1 MLTFRYLLAVVTA
14 VAAAVAAAAA
24 VLGMFKSNMPHLASA
39 AASIV
44 AEKAFHLDTP
54 VAVRLYPANYT
65 YINGRW
71 VLTDRASPGVTAVP
85 VYILELGQCR
95 LYGRD
100 EVDVAGARTAVY
112 TSNSTED
119 LRPST
124 SLKVFDLT
132 SYWKKGYTSVT
143 VQVNPAGASF
153 TLSAPEGDFLAD
165 FLLAWEDCLTCDPT
179 NGFAMYIDEVWR
191 LTFTPSGPVLSRTR
205 SSGGYWHEVYAD
217 GRLIWTWNK
226 DGPKSDRYV
235 GTNPTITVRFVSPDS
250 VSTVEA
256 TFTIADSQNQRQAN
270 PQAFRN
276 LFGVTYTARN
286 ATIALT
292 NCVLVMPWVEGNV
305 ITHYAAT
312 CRSATDF
319 RPETAEVETSGVRV
333 RLVVVNC

>member
-1 MLTFRYLLAVVTA
+1 MLTFRYLLVVVTA
-14 VAAAVAAAAA
+14 VAATAAVALA

-39 AASIV
+39 AASIA
-44 AEKAFHLDTP
+44 AEKPAHLDTP

-65 YINGRW
+65 YINSRW
-71 VLTDRASPGVTAVP
+71 VLTDRVSPGATAVP
-85 VYILELGQCR
+85 VYILELGRCR
-95 LYGRD
+95 LYSRD
-100 EVDVAGARTAVY
+100 EVDVTGARTAVY
-112 TSNSTED
+112 VSNSTED
-119 LRPST
+119 LRSST

-132 SYWKKGYTSVT
+132 NYWRSGYTSVT

-153 TLSAPEGDFLAD
+153 TLSAPAGDFLAD

-179 NGFAMYIDEVWR
+179 NGAAMYVDEVWR
-191 LTFTPSGPVLSRTR
+191 LTFTPSGPVLSRIR

-217 GRLIWTWNK
+217 GQLIYTWNK
-226 DGPKSDRYV
+226 QGPKNDRYA

-250 VSTVEA
+250 VSTIEA
-256 TFTIADSQNQRQAN
+256 TFTIVDSQAQAN
-270 PQAFRN
+270 PQTFRN

-286 ATIALT
+286 ATVVLT

-312 CRSATDF
+312 CRSGTDF
-319 RPETAEVETSGVRV
+319 RPEAVEVETSGVKV

>member
-1 MLTFRYLLAVVTA
+1 MLTFRYLLAVVAA
-14 VAAAVAAAAA
+14 VAATAVAAAA
-24 VLGMFKSNMPHLASA
+24 VLGMFKSNTPHLASA

-54 VAVRLYPANYT
+54 VAVRLHSANYT

-71 VLTDRASPGVTAVP
+71 VLTDRASPGATAVP

-95 LYGRD
+95 LYSRD
-100 EVDVAGARTAVY
+100 EVDVTGARTAVY

-119 LRPST
+119 LRSST
-124 SLKVFDLT
+124 SLKVFDLA

-153 TLSAPEGDFLAD
+153 TLTAPEGAFLAD
-165 FLLAWEDCLTCDPT
+165 FLLAWEDCLTCDDIDGP
-179 NGFAMYIDEVWR
+179 MYVDEVWR
-191 LTFTPSGPVLSRTR
+191 LTFTPSGPVLTRIR
-205 SSGGYWHEVYAD
+205 SSGGFWHEVYAD
-217 GRLIWTWNK
+217 GRLIYVWNK
-226 DGPKSDRYV
+226 DGPKNDRYV
-235 GTNPTITVRFVSPDS
+235 GTNPTITVRFVSQES
-250 VSTVEA
+250 ISTVEA
-256 TFTIADSQNQRQAN
+256 TFTIADSQNQRQEN
-270 PQAFRN
+270 PQTFRN

-292 NCVLVMPWVEGNV
+292 NCVLVMPWVEEDT

-319 RPETAEVETSGVRV
+319 RPETTEVEMSGVKV